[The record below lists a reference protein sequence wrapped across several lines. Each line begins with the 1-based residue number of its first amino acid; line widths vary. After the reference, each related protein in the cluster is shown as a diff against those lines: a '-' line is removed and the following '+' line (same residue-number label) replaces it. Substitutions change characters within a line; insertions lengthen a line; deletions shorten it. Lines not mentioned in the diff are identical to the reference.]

1 MTGQTPLTIC
11 NRRLAPTNR
20 GARVQE
26 AHGPPPD
33 RRRRVT
39 ATTFSS
45 TKGPGQGMSTS
56 GLTSDTDDAA
66 RPGRLPVD
74 SARGRWSI
82 PQAFRI
88 PLPAAGI
95 GVYVAI
101 RVLGLMIAAFL
112 LRHGEFR
119 KKHVSL
125 DQMIIG
131 GDGGFYRYAAAHGYH
146 YDPSHLA
153 HANVLAFLPGYPAA
167 IDSLAW
173 LPGVSITLAGFAVTI
188 LAGLAAAWGLTTL
201 GMKLTADPRISL
213 LMVALWAVAPASIAL
228 SRVYAEALFCALAVW
243 ALVALVDRR
252 WLTAGALVSLAG
264 TVRTTA
270 LALIAAVAVAVVIAL
285 VQAARIRQPI
295 ARWWRPIAALLL
307 APLGLLGYW
316 GFVAALTHRLD
327 GWFWIE
333 KKIFGMTFDWGTG
346 TVRVIRGTFLDKPSP
361 VDLLVVLAILAAL
374 GLTAWSLTERI
385 PVYLHAYTVVVAL
398 IAFTTSAAWVSSKPR
413 FFLPAV
419 LLALPLARVLASLRT
434 SVLVCLIAVLTA
446 GSIWFGMYMMIIAK
460 WAP

>member
-1 MTGQTPLTIC
+1 
-11 NRRLAPTNR
+11 
-20 GARVQE
+20 
-26 AHGPPPD
+26 
-33 RRRRVT
+33 
-39 ATTFSS
+39 
-45 TKGPGQGMSTS
+45 MSTS
-56 GLTSDTDDAA
+56 GLTSDTDDVAG
-66 RPGRLPVD
+66 PGRLPAD

-82 PQAFRI
+82 PSIPQALRV

-95 GVYVAI
+95 GVYAGI
-101 RVLGLMIAAFL
+101 RLLSLMIAAFL

-119 KKHVSL
+119 QPNGSL
-125 DQMIIG
+125 DQLIIG
-131 GDGGFYRYAAAHGYH
+131 GDGGFYRSVAAHGYH
-146 YDPSHLA
+146 YNPSQLA
-153 HANVLAFLPGYPAA
+153 HTNVLAFLPGYPAA

-173 LPGVSITLAGFAVTI
+173 LPGVSIALAGFAVTI
-188 LAGLAAAWGLTTL
+188 LAGLAAAWGLATL

-213 LMVALWAVAPASIAL
+213 LMVALWAVAPGSIAL

-264 TVRTTA
+264 TVRSTA
-270 LALIAAVAVAVVIAL
+270 LALIAAVAVAVIIAL
-285 VQAARIRQPI
+285 IQAARTRQPI

-316 GFVAALTHRLD
+316 GYVAAVTHRLD

-333 KKIFGMTFDWGTG
+333 KQIFHMTFDWGAG
-346 TVRVIRGTFLDKPSP
+346 TVRVIRDTFLDKPSS
-361 VDLLVVLAILAAL
+361 VELMVVLAILAAL

-398 IAFTTSAAWVSSKPR
+398 MAFTTSAAWVSSKPR

-419 LLALPLARVLASLRT
+419 LLALPVARLLAPLRT
-434 SVLVCLIAVLTA
+434 SVLVSLIAVLTA
-446 GSIWFGMYMMIIAK
+446 ASTWFGMYLVIIAK